1 MAQFGNINVDPQLIP
16 ILQGL
21 IDSGDPESLNVAQRV
36 SHGSEFGESP
46 DVMSILRRLLPAQFG
61 FGGTPLQGAG
71 GGQQDLGGMSDQD
84 LMTMAGGMGIDT
96 GQFSFQPSPVDTAMR
111 DVSSLTPG
119 ISQQATPF
127 DVNRDQ
133 VSLPQDVRDE
143 VAGIFGAQRSL
154 GQEELRRQT
163 VELAGQR
170 GLGFGDADIPQ
181 RVAQQLASMESG
193 LRGQES
199 QALLGLSEQA
209 RQNIL
214 RQREFGSQ
222 MGEGQRQFNLQNLLQ
237 QRGLQQQGLMGR
249 AGFFEG
255 QRQFENQFGQNQ
267 QTGNRQFMLNLAN
280 FQNQLR
286 QQAFMN
292 RQAISG
298 QAGSTGLGLAT
309 SRQGITGGQTQF
321 NPANQFSQ
329 MGTGLNT
336 LGTGLQQFGSFL
348 GF

>member
-1 MAQFGNINVDPQLIP
+1 MATFQNTQVSPEMAQLLQMMVSSGNPSL
-16 ILQGL
+16 
-21 IDSGDPESLNVAQRV
+21 LNVAQRIGQ
-36 SHGSEFGESP
+36 GSEFPNEDP
-46 DVMSILRRLLPAQFG
+46 LAVMKRLLTPEEFAGLGQLAQA
-61 FGGTPLQGAG
+61 PQQ
-71 GGQQDLGGMSDQD
+71 QQDLNGMSDQD

-111 DVSSLTPG
+111 DISSLTPG

-127 DVNRDQ
+127 DINRDQ
-133 VSLPQDVRDE
+133 VSLPEDVRNE
-143 VAGIFGAQRSL
+143 VANVFGAQRAL
-154 GQEELRRQT
+154 GQEELRKQT

-181 RVAQQLASMESG
+181 RVAQQLAQMETG
-193 LRGQES
+193 LRGGES
-199 QALLGLSEQA
+199 QTLLGLAEQA
-209 RQNIL
+209 RQNLL

-222 MGEGQRQFNLQNLLQ
+222 MGEGQRQFNLGNLLQ

-267 QTGNRQFMLNLAN
+267 QAGNRQFMLNLAN

-292 RQAISG
+292 RQLISG
-298 QAGSTGLGLAT
+298 QAGQTGLGLA
-309 SRQGITGGQTQF
+309 SGRQGISGGTSSF

>member
-1 MAQFGNINVDPQLIP
+1 MATFQNIDTSSEMAQL
-16 ILQGL
+16 LQRMVE
-21 IDSGDPESLNVAQRV
+21 SGDQGWLNVAQRIG
-36 SHGSEFGESP
+36 HGSEFPGEDPLS
-46 DVMSILRRLLPAQFG
+46 VLKRIMSGGEFARLM
-61 FGGTPLQGAG
+61 GTPQAG
-71 GGQQDLGGMSDQD
+71 PQDLDGMSDAD
-84 LMTMAGGMGIDT
+84 LMSMAGGLGIDT
-96 GQFSFQPSPVDTAMR
+96 NQFNFQPSPVDTAMR

-133 VSLPQDVRDE
+133 VSLPPEVQAE
-143 VAGIFGAQRSL
+143 VAKIFGAQRSL

-181 RVAQQLASMESG
+181 RVAQQLAQMETG
-193 LRGQES
+193 LRGSES
-199 QALLGLSEQA
+199 QTLLGLSEQA
-209 RQNIL
+209 RQNML

-237 QRGLQQQGLMGR
+237 QRNLQQQGLMGR

-280 FQNQLR
+280 FQNSLR

-298 QAGSTGLGLAT
+298 QAGTTGLGLA
-309 SRQGITGGQTQF
+309 SGRGVSGQTSF